1 MVSCI
6 LHGTRRYISSR
17 LYSTRLMVR
26 QIHVGTSGWS
36 YDHWKGP
43 FYPGH
48 LAAERMLAY
57 YAGHFRTTEINTSFY
72 HLPAK
77 DTLKLWY
84 DTTPS
89 DFLFTAKAS
98 RYITHMKKLT
108 DTAQGV
114 STFLRRIRLLDDK
127 LGPILFQLPPRW
139 RFNKQR
145 LAAFLD
151 ALSGEFRYAFE
162 FRDRSW
168 LNEETS
174 ELLSMY
180 GAAFCIYE
188 LDGFLSPKE
197 ITSEVVYV
205 RLHGPDGPYRG
216 SYSDACLSGWAGDF
230 ARWTAQGR
238 AVYCYFDNDE
248 NGYAARNAFRLQ
260 AML

>member
-1 MVSCI
+1 MA
-6 LHGTRRYISSR
+6 
-17 LYSTRLMVR
+17 R

-48 LAAERMLAY
+48 LAGERMLAY
-57 YAGHFRTTEINTSFY
+57 YAGHLRTTEINTSFY

-77 DTLKLWY
+77 ETLKLWY

-108 DTAQGV
+108 DTVQGV
-114 STFLRRIRLLDDK
+114 STFLRRIRLLGDK

-174 ELLSMY
+174 ELLSMH
-180 GAAFCIYE
+180 GAAFCIYD

-216 SYSDACLSGWAGDF
+216 SYSDACLSGWAGDI
-230 ARWTAQGR
+230 ARWTAQDR
-238 AVYCYFDNDE
+238 VVYCYFDNDE
-248 NGYAARNAFRLQ
+248 NGYAARNALRLQ
-260 AML
+260 AMLQVPRQGAVAPPPL